1 MTTED
6 PNFGMNARTN
16 MPTTSDGY
24 TSMPGSRYDAAST
37 DPTSASQSTGD
48 QLKETAGQV
57 INQTQQTV
65 GQVTDQ
71 ARQQATSQLA
81 TRKDQAATNL
91 TDVSQAVSQV
101 GSQLRQNDHD
111 TLAQYADMAAQQ
123 VNRVASYLRERNINE
138 MFDEVQG
145 LARRQPALFLAGA
158 FALGMLGARFLRSST
173 PHTGSANQVGVNSQY
188 SNMGTYHQ
196 HNGNER

>member
-1 MTTED
+1 MTTEN
-6 PNFGMNARTN
+6 PNYGMNARTN
-16 MPTTSDGY
+16 MPPTDDGY
-24 TSMPGSRYDAAST
+24 TSMPGSPYDTAST
-37 DPTSASQSTGD
+37 NPTSASPSNGD
-48 QLKETAGQV
+48 QIKETAGQMV
-57 INQTQQTV
+57 GQAQQTV
-65 GQVTDQ
+65 SQVTGQ
-71 ARQQATSQLA
+71 ARQQAASQLA

-123 VNRVASYLRERNINE
+123 VNRAASYLRERNINE

-158 FALGMLGARFLRSST
+158 FALGVLGARFLRSST
-173 PHTGSANQVGVNSQY
+173 PQTGSANRLGVNSPY
-188 SNMGTYHQ
+188 NNMGAYHQ